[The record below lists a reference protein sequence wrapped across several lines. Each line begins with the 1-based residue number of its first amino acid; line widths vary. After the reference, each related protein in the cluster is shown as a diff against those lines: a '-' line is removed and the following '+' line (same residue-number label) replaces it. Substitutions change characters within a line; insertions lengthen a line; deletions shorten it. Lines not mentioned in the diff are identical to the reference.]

1 MPKSFDF
8 EDMWSF
14 NHPHLSVKDFWK
26 QLRRV
31 EVFIEKRKFPTFQ
44 EEEHNDYNF
53 TLKSSLLQVWEYT
66 KAKREERFVPK
77 FSKKQE

>member
-1 MPKSFDF
+1 VGKTKEEKIRSEKDNNSGMTMPKSFDF

-31 EVFIEKRKFPTFQ
+31 EVFIEKRKFPTF
-44 EEEHNDYNF
+44 
-53 TLKSSLLQVWEYT
+53 
-66 KAKREERFVPK
+66 
-77 FSKKQE
+77 